1 MVYFLI
7 FLFFF
12 PFFQLTAKLAE
23 LSPEDPYRKMMTLA
37 LLKKLHDMGLIE
49 KTQSLM
55 DADRVTV
62 TTICRRRLAMVLRQ
76 LKMCENLD
84 QATTYVRQG
93 HIRVGPQVVTDPA
106 VLVTRKMEDFVT
118 WTDDS
123 KIREKILVH
132 NAAYDD
138 YEMHN

>member
-1 MVYFLI
+1 
-7 FLFFF
+7 
-12 PFFQLTAKLAE
+12 
-23 LSPEDPYRKMMTLA
+23 
-37 LLKKLHDMGLIE
+37 MGLIE